1 MSRLARLA
9 GRLAVLAQAPASS
22 GVSGTAIAQ
31 VCAPLQAAAASLTKW
46 TSPYHSSTVTWATTA
61 PAAPAGKDLG
71 EQEKHLLDKDMW
83 DEAWAHDPRF
93 GTADNPIEVP
103 SLLPERIIG
112 VTDPLDDTLV
122 IWSIVR
128 EGEPPRQLVEGGEF
142 FVLRRVERIERVAD
156 RLGVPSELAGSH

>member
-1 MSRLARLA
+1 M
-9 GRLAVLAQAPASS
+9 
-22 GVSGTAIAQ
+22 
-31 VCAPLQAAAASLTKW
+31 
-46 TSPYHSSTVTWATTA
+46 
-61 PAAPAGKDLG
+61 
-71 EQEKHLLDKDMW
+71 LDKDMW